1 MRMNQTLKNRDGARL
16 YTNIA
21 VHILLWAFIFGLPF
35 FFMERGLSFN
45 WERFYNSIP
54 SLLAFA
60 TIFYVNYLYL
70 INAFLFK
77 GKTKEFIV
85 LNIVLIIVLAVLM
98 HVWHDFQISLQQD
111 IHPRR
116 FQRRKAASPLLFIVR
131 NSTSLLLV
139 GGLSVAIRMSG
150 RWFQVET
157 ERKELEKAK
166 TEAELQNIKNQINP
180 HFLLN
185 TLNNVYALIEFNPP
199 KAQQAV
205 LDLSKLLR
213 HLLYDNNQTFVPL
226 RQEADFIQ
234 NYIELMRIR
243 LPDNVQ
249 LDTHISYSETEHTV
263 IAPLIFISL
272 IENAFKHGISADK
285 PSFISVSLT
294 EVGNGTVIFISQ
306 NSCFPKSDTDRS
318 GSGIG
323 TKLVRKRLELLYH
336 NRYSWH
342 TIVENDVYTTELI
355 IDTQIPFL

>member
-1 MRMNQTLKNRDGARL
+1 M
-16 YTNIA
+16 
-21 VHILLWAFIFGLPF
+21 
-35 FFMERGLSFN
+35 
-45 WERFYNSIP
+45 
-54 SLLAFA
+54 
-60 TIFYVNYLYL
+60 NYLYL
-70 INAFLFK
+70 INVFLFK

-139 GGLSVAIRMSG
+139 GGLSVAISD
-150 RWFQVET
+150 
-157 ERKELEKAK
+157 ERKMVSSRNRTQRIGKSQNRSRIAK
-166 TEAELQNIKNQINP
+166 YKKPNQSA
-180 HFLLN
+180 FLLN

-199 KAQQAV
+199 KAQQAI

-263 IAPLIFISL
+263 IAPLI
-272 IENAFKHGISADK
+272 
-285 PSFISVSLT
+285 
-294 EVGNGTVIFISQ
+294 
-306 NSCFPKSDTDRS
+306 
-318 GSGIG
+318 
-323 TKLVRKRLELLYH
+323 LY
-336 NRYSWH
+336 R
-342 TIVENDVYTTELI
+342 
-355 IDTQIPFL
+355 